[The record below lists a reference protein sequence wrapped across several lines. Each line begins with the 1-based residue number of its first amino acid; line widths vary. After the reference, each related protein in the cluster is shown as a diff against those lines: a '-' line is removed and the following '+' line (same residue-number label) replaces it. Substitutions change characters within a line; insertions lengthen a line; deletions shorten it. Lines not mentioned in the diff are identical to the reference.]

1 LRADEIVGKLFDE
14 PTNIRRYLFCHR
26 EKRRMHNRLHAIRFA
41 VLAAAVLG
49 TTLWVSARALAQGAT
64 PKRITVSLSD
74 VSINKVAFLVA
85 ENEGLYKKY
94 GLDVVMT
101 PFSAGAARVHG
112 IPDEVPKAVRDA
124 VVNANISIGG
134 GAPGMVDKAT
144 SSEPNDRV
152 IIGTTDAIV
161 HWDIV
166 ARKGITSIQQ
176 LKGKRFAIS
185 SPSACTGVV
194 ARILAEHMGW
204 DPDQDM
210 AILEGNY
217 SPTPLEKDWA
227 DALIAYEV
235 PLAAAMKLGYKPLA
249 DVDMRSWNEPIA
261 CNGIWTS
268 KSWAHANHD
277 AVIAY
282 LKALTEAIS
291 MMKKDKEVAF
301 RAIAKYYKIT
311 DREQSQV
318 IYNGAE
324 EMPRKPYPTVEG
336 IKRTMELYNTAAM
349 RRFKP
354 EDFYDDSF
362 MKELDQSGFID
373 NLYK

>member
-1 LRADEIVGKLFDE
+1 MLQSRKL
-14 PTNIRRYLFCHR
+14 PRITTLGVLI
-26 EKRRMHNRLHAIRFA
+26 
-41 VLAAAVLG
+41 LAALSMPLVGGSQNAPMKKI
-49 TTLWVSARALAQGAT
+49 R
-64 PKRITVSLSD
+64 VSLSD
-74 VSINKVAFLVA
+74 VSINKIPFLVA

-94 GLDVVMT
+94 GLDVTMT

-112 IPDEVPKAVRDA
+112 VPDETPRSVRDA
-124 VVNANISIGG
+124 VVNPDISIGG

-152 IIGTTDAIV
+152 IIGTTDHIV
-161 HWDIV
+161 HWDVV
-166 ARKGITSIQQ
+166 AKKGITSIQQ

-185 SPSACTGVV
+185 SPAACTGVV
-194 ARILAEHMGW
+194 ARVLAEHLGW

-217 SPTPLEKDWA
+217 SVTPLEKDWA

-235 PLAAAMKLGYKPLA
+235 PLAAAMKAGYKPLE

-261 CNGIWTS
+261 CNGIWSS
-268 KSWAHANHD
+268 KSWAHANKD
-277 AVIAY
+277 TVIAY
-282 LKALTEAIS
+282 LKAVTEAIS

-301 RAIAKYYKIT
+301 RAIARYYKIN
-311 DREQSQV
+311 DREQQQV

-324 EMPRKPYPTVEG
+324 EMPRKPYPAVDG
-336 IKRTMELYNTAAM
+336 IKRTMELFNTAAM

-362 MKELDQSGFID
+362 MKELDESGFID

>member
-1 LRADEIVGKLFDE
+1 MR
-14 PTNIRRYLFCHR
+14 IRLQA
-26 EKRRMHNRLHAIRFA
+26 MRFA
-41 VLAAAVLG
+41 VLATAIMMA
-49 TTLWVSARALAQGAT
+49 TLWLPARGTAQGTA

-74 VSINKVAFLVA
+74 VSINKIPFIIA

-112 IPDEVPKAVRDA
+112 VPDEVPREVREA
-124 VVNANISIGG
+124 VVNSNISIGG
-134 GAPGMVDKAT
+134 GAPGMMGKAE

-152 IIGTTDAIV
+152 IIATTDHIV
-161 HWDIV
+161 HWHVVPAD
-166 ARKGITSIQQ
+166 KNITRIEQ

-185 SPSACTGVV
+185 GLSACTGTV
-194 ARILAEHMGW
+194 ALILARRMGW
-204 DPDQDM
+204 DPKFDM

-217 SPTPLEKDWA
+217 SVTPLEKGWA

-235 PLAAAMKLGYKPLA
+235 PLSMAMQKGYRPL
-249 DVDMRSWNEPIA
+249 DLDMRAWNEPIP

-268 KSWAHANHD
+268 KSWAHANKD

-282 LKALTEAIS
+282 LKAVTEAIS

-301 RAIAKYYKIT
+301 RAMAKYYKFT
-311 DREQSQV
+311 DREQQQV
-318 IYNGAE
+318 IYNGAA
-324 EMPRKPYPTVEG
+324 EMPRAPYPSVDG
-336 IKRTMELYNTAAM
+336 IKNAMKLYDGANM
-349 RRFKP
+349 RRFKA

-362 MKELDQSGFID
+362 MKELEASGFID

>member
-1 LRADEIVGKLFDE
+1 MRI
-14 PTNIRRYLFCHR
+14 T
-26 EKRRMHNRLHAIRFA
+26 LHAMRIA
-41 VLAAAVLG
+41 MLAAVVAAM
-49 TTLWVSARALAQGAT
+49 LWLPLQGHAQSAT
-64 PKRITVSLSD
+64 PRRITVSLSD
-74 VSINKVAFLVA
+74 VSINKIPFIVA

-112 IPDEVPKAVRDA
+112 VPDEVPQSVRQA
-124 VVNANISIGG
+124 VVNSNISIGG

-152 IIGTTDAIV
+152 IIGTTDHIV
-161 HWDIV
+161 HWDVV
-166 ARKGITSIQQ
+166 AAKGITSIQQ

-204 DPDQDM
+204 DHEQDM

-217 SPTPLEKDWA
+217 SVTPLEKGWA

-235 PLAAAMKLGYKPLA
+235 PLAAAMKLGYKPLE

-268 KSWAHANHD
+268 KSWAHANKD
-277 AVIAY
+277 TVIAY
-282 LKALTEAIS
+282 LKAVTEAIS

-301 RAIAKYYKIT
+301 RAIAKYYKIS
-311 DREQSQV
+311 DREQAQV

-324 EMPRKPYPTVEG
+324 EMPRAPYPAVEG
-336 IKRTMELYNTAAM
+336 IKRTMELFNTAAM
-349 RRFKP
+349 RRFKA

-362 MKELDQSGFID
+362 MKELEASGFID